1 MKKIISTGFAI
12 LMYCTVVMSQPATTK
27 YDPQALFAPQV
38 YPVGSTE
45 YRTSSGE
52 PGPNYWQNRAD
63 YSINAKLN
71 EESNQIAAS
80 ITITYKNNSPQK
92 LTYIWLILEQNLFNP
107 TSRGFAKMPAE
118 GASRYGDSK
127 NPFNGGFKFNSVKI
141 SSKNSPESNADTV
154 ITDTRMMIRLPKA
167 LEPNEEIKINM
178 DYSFEMPEYGA
189 DRAGIQNT
197 SNGKIFAVAQWYPR
211 VCVYDDVRGWN
222 TDPYLGAG
230 EFYLEYGDF
239 DVSITVPSNHVVVAS
254 GELLNATAVLTPNQL
269 KKYNLAKNSDSTIVI
284 KSKEEL
290 SAVSSS
296 KTLTWKYQIKNSR
309 DFAWASSRAFIWDAA
324 KINLPSG
331 KKAVAMSVYPIES
344 AGKNAWG
351 RSSEYVKTSIENYS
365 KRWFEFPYPTA
376 INVAG
381 NVSGMEYPGIV
392 FCGWKDKN
400 SDLWGVTDH
409 EFGHTWFP
417 MIVGSNE
424 RRYGWMDEGFN
435 TFINMISADDFN
447 NGEYAQPQMDGQSSA
462 NFLTQ
467 ESTEKVMLTP
477 DAMKERNIGINLYF
491 KPGFSLMLLRK
502 HIVGE
507 KLFDFAFRKYVSNW
521 AFKHPTP
528 WDFFRSMENST
539 GEDLYW
545 FWKGLFLENYK
556 LDQAV
561 TKVETKGTKGTDTY
575 ITIENLDKMAMPIEV
590 EITTQSGKIVRKNIP
605 VEVWQ
610 SSSVYKFLSPTNE
623 PVQMIVIDPE
633 HAFPDHNVTNN
644 KWTASK

>member
-1 MKKIISTGFAI
+1 MKKIISSGFAI

-71 EESNQIAAS
+71 ETSNQIAAS

-107 TSRGFAKMPAE
+107 ASRGFAKMPAE

-178 DYSFEMPEYGA
+178 DYTFEMPEYGA

-269 KKYNLAKNSDSTIVI
+269 KKYNLAKNTDSTIII

-331 KKAVAMSVYPIES
+331 KKLLQ
-344 AGKNAWG
+344 
-351 RSSEYVKTSIENYS
+351 
-365 KRWFEFPYPTA
+365 
-376 INVAG
+376 
-381 NVSGMEYPGIV
+381 
-392 FCGWKDKN
+392 C
-400 SDLWGVTDH
+400 L
-409 EFGHTWFP
+409 
-417 MIVGSNE
+417 
-424 RRYGWMDEGFN
+424 
-435 TFINMISADDFN
+435 FI
-447 NGEYAQPQMDGQSSA
+447 
-462 NFLTQ
+462 L
-467 ESTEKVMLTP
+467 
-477 DAMKERNIGINLYF
+477 
-491 KPGFSLMLLRK
+491 
-502 HIVGE
+502 
-507 KLFDFAFRKYVSNW
+507 
-521 AFKHPTP
+521 
-528 WDFFRSMENST
+528 
-539 GEDLYW
+539 
-545 FWKGLFLENYK
+545 
-556 LDQAV
+556 
-561 TKVETKGTKGTDTY
+561 
-575 ITIENLDKMAMPIEV
+575 
-590 EITTQSGKIVRKNIP
+590 
-605 VEVWQ
+605 
-610 SSSVYKFLSPTNE
+610 
-623 PVQMIVIDPE
+623 
-633 HAFPDHNVTNN
+633 
-644 KWTASK
+644 